1 MFEVEGLPGPS
12 LYSGERRG
20 PQPGTPSPP
29 APPPG
34 PGWSGPAAPPS
45 DLNISYKWQ
54 CGVSTEWHLAVR
66 RQDFITMPGDLRE
79 DTSELTGL
87 QNCIDNVHHCTVH
100 VHCTHKSSSSLS
112 PSQRITLPS
121 HLPLQALLLLL
132 HTSVE
137 DVRELRIKC
146 RNLRDKN
153 NVASII
159 VSQVRHLF
167 IRYFFVIICSTNC

>member
-1 MFEVEGLPGPS
+1 MVYLVPHYTQESREDRNLELLHPQLP
-12 LYSGERRG
+12 LLD
-20 PQPGTPSPP
+20 P
-29 APPPG
+29 A
-34 PGWSGPAAPPS
+34 
-45 DLNISYKWQ
+45 DLVQQLLHQIWISVVKWQ
-54 CGVSTEWHLAVR
+54 WGVSTEWHLAVR

-137 DVRELRIKC
+137 DVRELRIRC
-146 RNLRDKN
+146 QTLRDKN